1 MPFDRTDSSQSG
13 TASEAPQ
20 MASFLRQLW
29 RRRWLLAGT
38 ILTLTFI
45 AAAVLVQVTP
55 RYTATAVLMIE
66 VRENNVLDL
75 EAVVAGLPNDAATVE
90 SEIQVLRSRGLARK
104 VVDQLQ
110 LDFNPEFNSALQPAA
125 WYVPWFER
133 GRTLI
138 GSIFGVDRPPQGP
151 TPSSQE
157 LYEKERIQ
165 VVDNFMGN
173 LKVNS
178 IGRSRAIRIS
188 FTAESPET
196 AAEVANT
203 LADLYI
209 VEQLE
214 GKFEATKRVTVWL
227 NSRVSALRSDVE
239 TKENAVEAFRKKY
252 NLLRGEGGEAL
263 IAQELSQLSTQLTDA
278 RADRARVEAQLRQI
292 RTLAASGNVESADA
306 VLQSELIRRLREQE
320 SEVIRMVSDMAS
332 QYQETHPRM
341 INIRS
346 QLSDIQTTIQTEI
359 QKIARGLENEVAVAR
374 SRESNLGAN
383 LNALKNRVADSNSAE
398 VQLRSLEQ
406 EALASRNLLET
417 FLARFISTSAQQ
429 DIASQTPDARIV
441 SRADV
446 PDDPSFPKKKL
457 ILMLVFMSSGA
468 LGIALVFVLD
478 ALDNSFR
485 SSEEVEA
492 ATGVNVLGLVP
503 MLKSWRGKSDG
514 LHNYVIKKPASA
526 VTESIRTLH
535 TSILLSHV
543 DEPPKKI
550 LITSSQPGEGKTSL
564 AVGLG
569 RLQAITGRK
578 VLIIDAD
585 VRRPKVHKLLGL
597 NGKPGLVE
605 LLIGDASIEEV
616 LQKDEASGADVI
628 TTETFASNPPDLFG
642 SKRMAQLLDNL
653 AESYDLVILD
663 SPPVSAVSD
672 ARILAGL
679 SDTTVFVVRWG
690 GARREVVTRALR
702 QIAETGGHL
711 AGVVVSMVNVK
722 KHARYGYG
730 DSGQYS
736 GAVRK
741 YYVG

>member
-1 MPFDRTDSSQSG
+1 MTG
-13 TASEAPQ
+13 
-20 MASFLRQLW
+20 L
-29 RRRWLLAGT
+29 
-38 ILTLTFI
+38 
-45 AAAVLVQVTP
+45 AAAVLIQITP

-75 EAVVAGLPNDAATVE
+75 EAVVAGLPNDAATIE
-90 SEIQVLRSRGLARK
+90 SEIEVLRSRGLAKK
-104 VVDQLQ
+104 VAERLQ
-110 LDFNPEFNSALQPAA
+110 LDFNPEFNPALRPPS
-125 WYVPWFER
+125 WYRPWVER
-133 GRTLI
+133 VRSFV
-138 GSIFGVDRPPQGP
+138 GSIFGADGAAPALAL
-151 TPSSQE
+151 SSQKAFE
-157 LYEKERIQ
+157 EEHIA
-165 VVDNFMGN
+165 VVDNVLAN

-178 IGRSRAIRIS
+178 IGRSRAIRIA

-214 GKFEATKRVTVWL
+214 GKFEATKRVTEWL
-227 NSRVSALRSDVE
+227 NSRVGSLRADVE
-239 TKENAVEAFRKKY
+239 KKENAVEDFRKKY
-252 NLLRGEGGEAL
+252 NLLRGQGGEAL
-263 IAQELSQLSTQLTDA
+263 IAQELSQISTTLTDA
-278 RADRARVEAQLRQI
+278 KAERAQAEAQLRQI

-320 SEVIRMVSDMAS
+320 SEVARMVSEMAT
-332 QYQETHPRM
+332 QYQESHPRM

-346 QLSDIQTTIQTEI
+346 QLADIRTTIRTEI
-359 QKIARGLENEVAVAR
+359 EKIARGLENEVAVAR
-374 SRESNLGAN
+374 SREANLQEN

-398 VQLRSLEQ
+398 VQLRTLEQ

-417 FLARFISTSAQQ
+417 FLSRFISTSAQQ

-446 PDDPSFPKKKL
+446 PDDPSFPQKRL
-457 ILMLVFMSSGA
+457 ILMLVFVSSSA
-468 LGIALVFVLD
+468 LGIVLVFVLD

-503 MLKSWRGKSDG
+503 MLKSWRGKSDD
-514 LHNYVIKKPASA
+514 LHNYVVKKPASA
-526 VTESIRTLH
+526 ATESIRTLH

-564 AVGLG
+564 AIGLG

-585 VRRPKVHKLLGL
+585 VRRPKVHKMLGL
-597 NGKPGLVE
+597 YGKPGLVE
-605 LLIGDASIEEV
+605 LLIGDASVEEV

-628 TTETFASNPPDLFG
+628 ATETFASNPPDLFG
-642 SKRMAQLLDNL
+642 SKRMAQLLDHL
-653 AESYDLVILD
+653 SESYDLVILD

-711 AGVVVSMVNVK
+711 AGVVLSMVNVK